1 MSNLSTPRAPCCH
14 YISLVSARTPDL
26 TSFKTSGFSFSIRLE
41 LIIDAVVYCGSTI
54 TRSSKG
60 IRWQCPSPLHCSACS
75 PGMCLPCVCKIA
87 IGRPVAMASQV
98 LLPFFMTKSIPS
110 GETRWI
116 PTVLKLGGYET
127 TIKKRDQNSKKRR
140 PVDTYLER
148 FTPTTKA
155 LG

>member
-1 MSNLSTPRAPCCH
+1 MSKPFNTTTRSLLPLYSTA
-14 YISLVSARTPDL
+14 ARTPDL

-41 LIIDAVVYCGSTI
+41 LSIDAVVYCGSTI

-87 IGRPVAMASQV
+87 IGRPAAIASQV
-98 LLPFFMTKSIPS
+98 LLPFFITKSIPS

-127 TIKKRDQNSKKRR
+127 TINQEKRSEFEKNDHRR
-140 PVDTYLER
+140 RIMKDS
-148 FTPTTKA
+148 TPTN
-155 LG
+155 